1 MKQEKRKHVRTA
13 FSARVKLIHPA
24 VGELE
29 VTMRDMSDGGV
40 FLLTGDRADLPM
52 GEREQIQALDIEE
65 APVLDAEIVR
75 REATGI
81 GLMFSED

>member
-1 MKQEKRKHVRTA
+1 MTQEKRKHVRTA
-13 FSARVKLIHPA
+13 FSARVKLMHPA

-40 FLLTGDRADLPM
+40 FLLTGDRSDLPM
-52 GEREQIQALDIEE
+52 GERVQIQALDIAE

-75 REATGI
+75 CEPTGI
-81 GLMFSED
+81 GLKFSED